1 MILFSKSRVWSFW
14 STTINMSTFHYSG
27 TIKATLN
34 FDKAHYLTLS
44 SYLPNKEKITQPN
57 RPPCV
62 CSLRNLPQILT
73 CLHCPSASE
82 PGLNLLLSAR
92 CSPVLFSGWTIL
104 EEDHCSLPSSV
115 VRLLFLILWLT
126 YHLQEAL
133 CCSGWSPRICWN
145 AAFIMPLPLAIPKTI
160 VCTTTSS
167 GSGELFQSTALPQ
180 DLAENIP
187 LSSIPFSVGC
197 SMPTWPCAGSPRKA
211 DPLKPLY
218 SYSLLLS

>member
-1 MILFSKSRVWSFW
+1 MIKHIILLWALICQIKKRSLSPTGLPVCAA
-14 STTINMSTFHYSG
+14 SG
-27 TIKATLN
+27 TCLRFWPACTARLQVNQVWICSSQPGVLQCSFQDGPFWKRITVHCLLQL
-34 FDKAHYLTLS
+34 YLQS
-44 SYLPNKEKITQPN
+44 
-57 RPPCV
+57 
-62 CSLRNLPQILT
+62 
-73 CLHCPSASE
+73 
-82 PGLNLLLSAR
+82 
-92 CSPVLFSGWTIL
+92 
-104 EEDHCSLPSSV
+104 